1 MKAYSKILILLTI
14 AILAI
19 GNVQAQSKSGGIHA
33 GVNLANMPAITKM
46 AGTAEELKNA
56 VINASNGDVIGIK
69 PGKYNVTELNL
80 NLIDKHNIVL
90 RSESGNPD
98 DVILTGNGFH
108 KSGSREI
115 QLLQITKNS
124 SYITIYGI
132 TFRDANVHGIKVAG
146 EDNVG
151 YITIDNCKFFNINE
165 RMIKGSQR
173 GNLRVPGMVITN
185 CHFENDLNCIPVESD
200 KPGWDCAYIGGI
212 DMMVLD
218 NAVISDNKFVN
229 IRGANGAGRGAIFIW
244 QGSVNIIAERNTIV
258 NCDRGICFGNS
269 AGPDGRL
276 GDDYFYHVNGG
287 IIRNNM
293 IVANQAE
300 AIEIGWAKDVKVY
313 NNTIYRNSPG
323 RGIRDSGAELSV
335 NTVIENNILRSANL
349 DNQKNAEIGAHNLV
363 DNGIPDSYF
372 VNPEAGNLRLT
383 PEAVRAIG
391 KGVVLDKVEDDIDK
405 RLRSRKVFDIG
416 ASGYCCF

>member
-1 MKAYSKILILLTI
+1 MKRLFILLTVTALTI
-14 AILAI
+14 IN
-19 GNVQAQSKSGGIHA
+19 GQAQLKSGGIHA
-33 GVNLANMPAITKM
+33 GFNLTNMPIITTVV
-46 AGTAEELKNA
+46 GTEQELRNA
-56 VINASNGDVIGIK
+56 VINAQNGDVIGIK
-69 PGKYNVTELNL
+69 AGKYNVTELNL
-80 NLIDKHNIVL
+80 NLIDKHNVVL

-98 DVILTGNGFH
+98 DVVLTGNGFH
-108 KSGSREI
+108 KSGNREI

-124 SYITIYGI
+124 SYITVYGI

-165 RMIKGSQR
+165 RMIKGSQ
-173 GNLRVPGMVITN
+173 GGTPRVAGMVITN
-185 CHFENDLNCIPVESD
+185 CHFENDLNCIPIESD

-218 NAVISDNKFVN
+218 NAVISDNTFVN
-229 IRGANGAGRGAIFIW
+229 IRGAKGAGRGAIFIW
-244 QGSVNIIAERNTIV
+244 QGSVNIIAERNTII

-300 AIEIGWAKDVKVY
+300 AIEIGWAKDVEVY
-313 NNTIYRNSPG
+313 NNTIYRSNPG

-335 NTVIENNILRSANL
+335 NTVIENNILRSATL
-349 DNQKNAEIGAHNLV
+349 ENQQNATVGTHNLV
-363 DNGIPDSYF
+363 GNNIPDSYF
-372 VNPEAGNLRLT
+372 INPEAGNLRLT
-383 PEAVRAIG
+383 PQAIEAIG
-391 KGVVLDKVEDDIDK
+391 KGAVLDKVEDDIDK
-405 RLRSRKVFDIG
+405 LLRNRKVFDIG
-416 ASGYCCF
+416 ASGN